1 MAKFKCIHTGCVYEW
16 TEQETIN
23 NMRKHAEY
31 VEVFPAVVKETSD
44 SLKTKTNKQLPVQE

>member
-16 TEQETIN
+16 EEQETID

-31 VEVFPAVVKETSD
+31 VEIVEEKPVPKKSKEE
-44 SLKTKTNKQLPVQE
+44 K

>member
-16 TEQETIN
+16 NEQETIN

-31 VEVFPAVVKETSD
+31 VEVVETVKEE
-44 SLKTKTNKQLPVQE
+44 KPAPKKPAKE

>member
-16 TEQETIN
+16 NEQETID

-31 VEVFPAVVKETSD
+31 VEVVEEPPAPKKLAKED
-44 SLKTKTNKQLPVQE
+44 K